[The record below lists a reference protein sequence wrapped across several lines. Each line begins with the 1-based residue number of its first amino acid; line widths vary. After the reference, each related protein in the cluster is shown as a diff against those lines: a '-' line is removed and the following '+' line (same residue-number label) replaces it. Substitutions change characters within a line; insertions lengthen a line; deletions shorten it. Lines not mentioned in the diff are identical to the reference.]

1 MNNGQMMNQMG
12 GGGGGSAEDPNMGMN
27 NDSYAQLGLNVDP
40 SMDWRDMRYR
50 QKVSCRKL
58 NPKPFKSSDSSTNR
72 RATATS
78 WTGKCW

>member
-40 SMDWRDMRYR
+40 GLDWRDMRYR
-50 QKVSCRKL
+50 QKVNLWNFIYRSYLKL
-58 NPKPFKSSDSSTNR
+58 
-72 RATATS
+72 
-78 WTGKCW
+78 